1 MVSVEYSE
9 AMVEAIYILKNS
21 SEDVIS
27 KIPINIIKFLK
38 QNSSKTYIF
47 EPDIDE
53 ELIIKPQTKAILAA
67 IYRDYLCTSEEKIEY
82 NKKLLENE
90 KVIQEKLIEE
100 FKDKEIFKNKSK
112 TVENEKTETLLPVE
126 VKNKSFISK
135 IIDKIKK
142 ILKKQ

>member
-67 IYRDYLCTSEEKIEY
+67 IYRDYLCTAEEKIDY

-90 KVIQEKLIEE
+90 RILQEKLFEE
-100 FKDKEIFKNKSK
+100 FKDKEIFKKKEITKEEKELSQLPAK
-112 TVENEKTETLLPVE
+112 VES
-126 VKNKSFISK
+126 KSFISK
-135 IIDKIKK
+135 IINKIKNLFRK
-142 ILKKQ
+142 

>member
-100 FKDKEIFKNKSK
+100 FKDKEIFNNKSNA
-112 TVENEKTETLLPVE
+112 VEHQNTETLLPVE
-126 VKNKSFISK
+126 VKNKSFISR
-135 IIDKIKK
+135 IIDKIKN
-142 ILKKQ
+142 IFRKK